1 MNTKKLLGKIH
12 KNAQAGLYTIPKMIK
27 ACDSAAMRSELK
39 KQQRE
44 YKNIYCASEHLDGYG
59 KLDSLSRFAKL
70 RTSAMITVSKHLASP
85 SKQAEMMIMG
95 STAGMIDMS
104 KCLNKSEKA
113 SRNAVILAQ
122 DLLKTE
128 ENNITSLKRFL

>member
-12 KNAQAGLYTIPKMIK
+12 KNAQAGLYTIPKMMK
-27 ACDSAAMRSELK
+27 ACNSSALKSELK

-44 YKNIYCASEHLDGYG
+44 YKNIYSASEHLDGYG
-59 KLDSLSRFAKL
+59 KLESLSSFAKL
-70 RTSAMITVSKHLASP
+70 RTSAMINISKHLASP

-104 KCLNKSEKA
+104 KCLKKSDKA
-113 SRNAVILAQ
+113 SKSAVLLAQ

-128 ENNITSLKRFL
+128 ENNIISLKRFL